1 MGGRG
6 GSGGGGSGRSAG
18 RSAGGGFEITQ
29 TDLGKMSDDEL
40 RKLDNLFQRS
50 IDAADAKLE
59 RLVNRTSPGQSD
71 AYYQAK
77 KEQTQLKDSRREV
90 VKEITK
96 RASEKA
102 KREPKE
108 KKKFINS
115 WGEATTREAYTQTYL
130 RWQRRNEKYIMNVW
144 MKGFR

>member
-6 GSGGGGSGRSAG
+6 GGAGGGSGRRAG

-59 RLVNRTSPGQSD
+59 RLAKRTSPEQSD
-71 AYYQAK
+71 KYYSAK

-96 RASEKA
+96 RAHEKA
-102 KREPKE
+102 EELAIKEEKPQRE
-108 KKKFINS
+108 ITS
-115 WGEATTREAYTQTYL
+115 LTYK
-130 RWQRRNEKYIMNVW
+130 RWQKRNEKYIMEVW
-144 MKGFR
+144 MKGYR

>member
-6 GSGGGGSGRSAG
+6 GSISGGGGGRSG
-18 RSAGGGFEITQ
+18 AGGSLEITQ
-29 TDLGKMSDDEL
+29 TDLSKMSDDEL

-59 RLVNRTSPGQSD
+59 RLAKRTSPEQSD
-71 AYYQAK
+71 KYYSAK

-96 RASEKA
+96 RAHEKA
-102 KREPKE
+102 EELAIKKE
-108 KKKFINS
+108 KPQ
-115 WGEATTREAYTQTYL
+115 REITSLAYK
-130 RWQRRNEKYIMNVW
+130 RWERRNEKYIMNVW

>member
-6 GSGGGGSGRSAG
+6 GSGG
-18 RSAGGGFEITQ
+18 AGGGGRAGAGGRLEITK
-29 TDLGKMSDDEL
+29 TDLSKMSDDEL

-59 RLVNRTSPGQSD
+59 RLAKRTSPEQSD
-71 AYYQAK
+71 KYYSAK

-96 RASEKA
+96 RAHEKA
-102 KREPKE
+102 EELAIKKE
-108 KKKFINS
+108 KPQ
-115 WGEATTREAYTQTYL
+115 REITSLTYE
-130 RWQRRNEKYIMNVW
+130 RWRKRNEKYIMEVW
-144 MKGFR
+144 MKGYR

>member
-6 GSGGGGSGRSAG
+6 GSGGGGSG

-50 IDAADAKLE
+50 IDAADAKIE
-59 RLVNRTSPGQSD
+59 RLVNRTSPEQSD
-71 AYYQAK
+71 KYYSAK

-96 RASEKA
+96 RAHEKA
-102 KREPKE
+102 EELAIKNEKPKRE
-108 KKKFINS
+108 ITS
-115 WGEATTREAYTQTYL
+115 QTYE
-130 RWQRRNEKYIMNVW
+130 RWRKRNEKYILEVW
-144 MKGFR
+144 MKGYR

>member
-6 GSGGGGSGRSAG
+6 GSGGGGGRAG
-18 RSAGGGFEITQ
+18 AGGSLEITQ
-29 TDLGKMSDDEL
+29 TDLSKMSDDEL

-50 IDAADAKLE
+50 IDAADAKIE

-71 AYYQAK
+71 EYYKAK
-77 KEQTQLKDSRREV
+77 KEQTQLKDSRRNV
-90 VKEITK
+90 IKEITK

-115 WGEATTREAYTQTYL
+115 WGEATTRESYSLSYL
-130 RWQRRNEKYIMNVW
+130 RWKRRNDKFIEEVW

>member
-6 GSGGGGSGRSAG
+6 GGAGGGGRTGAG
-18 RSAGGGFEITQ
+18 AGAGFEITQ

-40 RKLDNLFQRS
+40 RKLDKLFQRS
-50 IDAADAKLE
+50 IDAADAKIE

-71 AYYQAK
+71 EYYQAK
-77 KEQTQLKDSRREV
+77 KEQTQLKDSRRDV
-90 VKEITK
+90 VREITK

-102 KREPKE
+102 KKDIP

>member
-6 GSGGGGSGRSAG
+6 GSGGGGRRAG
-18 RSAGGGFEITQ
+18 RRAGGGFEITQ
-29 TDLGKMSDDEL
+29 TDLNKMSDDEL

-50 IDAADAKLE
+50 IDAADAKIE
-59 RLVNRTSPGQSD
+59 RLVNRTSPGQSEE
-71 AYYQAK
+71 YYQAK
-77 KEQTQLKDSRREV
+77 KEQTQLKDSRRDV

-102 KREPKE
+102 KKDIP

>member
-6 GSGGGGSGRSAG
+6 GGAGGGSGRRAG

-59 RLVNRTSPGQSD
+59 RLAKRTSPEQSD
-71 AYYQAK
+71 KYYSAK

-96 RASEKA
+96 RAHEQAEELAIK
-102 KREPKE
+102 KE
-108 KKKFINS
+108 KPQ
-115 WGEATTREAYTQTYL
+115 REITSLTYE
-130 RWQRRNEKYIMNVW
+130 RWRKRNEKYIMEVW
-144 MKGFR
+144 MKGYR

>member
-6 GSGGGGSGRSAG
+6 GSGGGGSGAAG
-18 RSAGGGFEITQ
+18 AGGSLEITQ

-50 IDAADAKLE
+50 IDAADAKIE

-71 AYYQAK
+71 EYYKAK

-102 KREPKE
+102 KREIP

-130 RWQRRNEKYIMNVW
+130 RWKRRNDKYIAEVW
-144 MKGFR
+144 MKGYR

>member
-6 GSGGGGSGRSAG
+6 GSGG
-18 RSAGGGFEITQ
+18 AGGGAGGGEGFEITQ

-50 IDAADAKLE
+50 IDAADAKIE

-71 AYYQAK
+71 EYYQAK
-77 KEQTQLKDSRREV
+77 KEQTQLKDSRRAV

-102 KREPKE
+102 KKE
-108 KKKFINS
+108 IPKKKFINS

-130 RWQRRNEKYIMNVW
+130 RWERRNEKYIMNVW

>member
-6 GSGGGGSGRSAG
+6 GSAGRSAG

-40 RKLDNLFQRS
+40 KKLDNLFQRS
-50 IDAADAKLE
+50 IDAADAKIE

-71 AYYQAK
+71 EYYKAK

-108 KKKFINS
+108 KKTFINS

-130 RWQRRNEKYIMNVW
+130 RWKRRNDKFIAEVW

>member
-6 GSGGGGSGRSAG
+6 GGAGGG
-18 RSAGGGFEITQ
+18 AGGGRKTGAGAGFEITQ

-59 RLVNRTSPGQSD
+59 RLAKRTSPEQSD
-71 AYYQAK
+71 KYYSAK

-96 RASEKA
+96 RAHDKA
-102 KREPKE
+102 EELAIKKE
-108 KKKFINS
+108 KPQ
-115 WGEATTREAYTQTYL
+115 REITSLTYE
-130 RWQRRNEKYIMNVW
+130 RWRKRNEKYIREVW
-144 MKGFR
+144 MKGYR

>member
-6 GSGGGGSGRSAG
+6 GSGGGGGRAG
-18 RSAGGGFEITQ
+18 AGGSLEITQ
-29 TDLGKMSDDEL
+29 TDLSKMSDDEL

-71 AYYQAK
+71 EYYKSK

-102 KREPKE
+102 KREIP

>member
-6 GSGGGGSGRSAG
+6 GSGGAGKSAG

-50 IDAADAKLE
+50 IDAADAKIE

-115 WGEATTREAYTQTYL
+115 WGEATTRESYSQSYL

>member
-6 GSGGGGSGRSAG
+6 GSGGGGGRAG
-18 RSAGGGFEITQ
+18 VGGSLEITQ
-29 TDLGKMSDDEL
+29 TDLNKMSDDEL

-50 IDAADAKLE
+50 IDAADAKIE
-59 RLVNRTSPGQSD
+59 RLVNRTSPEQSD
-71 AYYQAK
+71 KYYSAK

-102 KREPKE
+102 KKE
-108 KKKFINS
+108 IPKKKFINS

-130 RWQRRNEKYIMNVW
+130 RWERRNEKYIMNVW

>member
-6 GSGGGGSGRSAG
+6 GSGGTGGG
-18 RSAGGGFEITQ
+18 AGGGESFEITQ

-50 IDAADAKLE
+50 IDAADAKIE
-59 RLVNRTSPGQSD
+59 RLVNRTSPLQSD
-71 AYYQAK
+71 EYYQAK

-102 KREPKE
+102 KKDIP

-130 RWQRRNEKYIMNVW
+130 RWKRRNDKFIAEVW